1 MIDAWERMLS
11 RPFLHKALLWLGT
24 LCVLSMLSWNFFIA
38 DTYGS
43 LDDASR
49 KADSL
54 ESQVNIE
61 TTRLRNLP
69 ALRKELERYQAL
81 YGRAL
86 EMLPRKGQVE
96 SLLESVSELARDAG
110 LTVKSFTPRAELKRQ
125 FFSEIPVDVEMKGNF
140 HQIEIFLD
148 ELSRISRIVNIQD
161 ILIDNPRGAKDG
173 GLVEVDVRTVLKTF
187 RYLEESERPVTDSKQ
202 SGELKK

>member
-11 RPFLHKALLWLGT
+11 RPFWHKALLWLGT

-69 ALRKELERYQAL
+69 ALRKELERYQTL

-96 SLLESVSELARDAG
+96 
-110 LTVKSFTPRAELKRQ
+110 
-125 FFSEIPVDVEMKGNF
+125 
-140 HQIEIFLD
+140 
-148 ELSRISRIVNIQD
+148 
-161 ILIDNPRGAKDG
+161 
-173 GLVEVDVRTVLKTF
+173 
-187 RYLEESERPVTDSKQ
+187 
-202 SGELKK
+202 